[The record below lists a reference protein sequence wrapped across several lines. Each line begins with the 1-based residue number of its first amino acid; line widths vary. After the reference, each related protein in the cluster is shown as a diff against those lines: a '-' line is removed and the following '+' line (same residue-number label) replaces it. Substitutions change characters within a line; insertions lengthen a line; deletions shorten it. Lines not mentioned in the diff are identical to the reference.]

1 MVSEVSEA
9 CFSQLKGRSHV
20 GYPGSVVLEQ
30 LVLRRQN
37 LSLLTQERRMRFWGA
52 IVGGRGSKVVDEGS
66 KSKSKESTHFTSKG
80 FGMMSL
86 MTMSR
91 VPT

>member
-1 MVSEVSEA
+1 MVSKVSEA

-20 GYPGSVVLEQ
+20 GYPGSVVSEQ
-30 LVLRRQN
+30 LVPRRQN
-37 LSLLTQERRMRFWGA
+37 LSLLTRERRMRLWGA
-52 IVGGRGSKVVDEGS
+52 IVGGRGSKVVDGGS
-66 KSKSKESTHFTSKG
+66 KSKSEERTRFTSKV
-80 FGMMSL
+80 FEMMSL